1 MWKTQRKKR
10 SPLNKYAKYSSLT
23 IQMIIIVFIGN
34 FTGEFLDTKLHIEK
48 SYFTIALS
56 LLSIIISLYY
66 LFKKIKNE

>member
-48 SYFTIALS
+48 SYFTIVLS

>member
-34 FTGEFLDTKLHIEK
+34 FTGEFLDTKLHTEK